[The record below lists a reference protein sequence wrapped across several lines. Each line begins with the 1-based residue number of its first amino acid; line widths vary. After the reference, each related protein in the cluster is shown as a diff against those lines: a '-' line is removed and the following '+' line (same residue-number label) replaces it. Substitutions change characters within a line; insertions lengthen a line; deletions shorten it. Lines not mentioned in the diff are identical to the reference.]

1 MDLGAYI
8 NIENL
13 EEKIKAQGIEVPRL
27 RGYRLMSE
35 ESPVTGEEIEAEK
48 NYSYLLNIRELI
60 RYGWRIKGGWILD
73 YEDTDEK
80 LKRYAVVERDE
91 DSIETLVRIKWE
103 NIHGKKRKALR
114 YLNKQSDKA
123 IEENYAMFNKYI
135 GQKDVL
141 YIHARLGGISC
152 KDDCSNWGGYNCDEI
167 IKKQPWFLDAVD
179 DSFDQTY
186 CDIYAKIDED
196 LLKNS

>member
-13 EEKIKAQGIEVPRL
+13 EEKVEAQGIKVPRL

-35 ESPVTGEEIEAEK
+35 ECPVSKEEIEAER
-48 NYSYLLNIRELI
+48 NYSHLWNLRELI
-60 RYGWRIKGGWILD
+60 RYGWRIKDGWILD
-73 YEDTDEK
+73 YECPDEK
-80 LKRYAVVERDE
+80 LKKYAELSSESPDE
-91 DSIETLVRIKWE
+91 LIRIKWE

-123 IEENYAMFNKYI
+123 IEENYAMFNKYV
-135 GQKDVL
+135 GQKNVL
-141 YIHARLGGISC
+141 YIHARLGGVNC

-167 IKKQPWFLDAVD
+167 IRKQPWFLEAID
-179 DSFDQTY
+179 DSFDPTY